1 MSDLSKKV
9 YKKRVLFVG
18 IPDMAYVCLDSL
30 LDSGVNIVGVLGPK
44 TSHPTYLNFK
54 RFVNN
59 REQNFIEYDELD
71 DPYFIQKIRGL
82 NADVAVVCSFN
93 YKVPKILLNCVKDG
107 FINVHPSL
115 LPKYRGAN
123 PYSAVIAN
131 NERETGVSLHF
142 MDENFDTGD
151 LIDQKKLIINQKE
164 TMGTLFNRLN
174 LLAINMLQ
182 ETFEKYETSELPRI
196 KQPEGNFVTTKG
208 FKDELLLINYE
219 NTAEEI
225 ERFLRS
231 LNPFLTA
238 STSFR
243 KNYVKIY
250 SAEVVNKNIKEHP
263 GTIVKVENDK
273 FLIATKH
280 GLLSPTALQFGSFFV
295 GSARDFIKILSP
307 KVGERFE

>member
-1 MSDLSKKV
+1 MSNFKK
-9 YKKRVLFVG
+9 KVLFVG

-30 LDSGVNIVGVLGPK
+30 LVSGVNIVGVLGPK
-44 TSHPTYLNFK
+44 KSHPTYSNFK
-54 RFVNN
+54 KFVKS
-59 REQNFIEYDELD
+59 REQNFIEYDKLD
-71 DPYFIQKIRGL
+71 DPFFIQKIRNL
-82 NADVAVVCSFN
+82 NADIAVVCSFN
-93 YKVPKILLNCVKDG
+93 YKVPKILLNSVKDG

-151 LIDQKKLIINQKE
+151 IIDQKKLIINPKE

-182 ETFEKYETSELPRI
+182 ETFEKYENSQLPRI
-196 KQPEGNFVTTKG
+196 KQPKGDFISTKNV
-208 FKDELLLINYE
+208 KDDLFLINYAT
-219 NTAEEI
+219 TADEI

-238 STSFR
+238 STTFR

-250 SAEVVNKNIKEHP
+250 SAEVINKNAKEPP
-263 GTIVKVENDK
+263 GTIVKVENNK
-273 FLIATKH
+273 FLIVTKQ